1 MSTFTPTSEQRE
13 IIKAACSGES
23 LIIQAYAGASKTTT
37 LRLIAEAMPSKR
49 ILYLAFNKGIVVDAT
64 SKMPPNVSC
73 RTVHSIAYGNSK
85 KEVINKLKAK
95 VYDAKQLVEHTEL
108 KPFLANDP
116 KLNTIETI
124 SALRLFGWAKQ
135 TAIKFMQSSD
145 IKLCKHHLYID
156 EKFTHLELDDVKDSL
171 LQAAQIIWEMYNDT
185 YNNVQI
191 PHDVYLKL
199 FAMSGIDL
207 NYDVVMVD
215 ECQDVSPVML
225 NILKSQKTAQKIY
238 VGDKFQ
244 KIYSFTGSIDITNI
258 VECRTLYLTKSF
270 RFGNEIAEIANDILD
285 KIEEDIKP
293 LLGNGSRN
301 YIDKDKQP
309 NAILC
314 RTNSKV
320 LLEYINCKVRYP
332 RAIINVSCDTA
343 GVLEFAEALLELDE
357 KGQTKYPIMRVFH
370 SSKEF
375 YDWLGY
381 TDEPIDLETF
391 HMAALCEKISPKVV
405 VSTLKDYKDHKKPH
419 IVISTTHKAKG
430 LEWDTVQLSNDFPI
444 LRNDSKEELRLFYVA
459 LTRAKNTLN
468 GMSQYNQIFNQH
480 E

>member
-1 MSTFTPTSEQRE
+1 MSKLTPTLEQTE

-37 LRLIAEAMPSKR
+37 LRLIAEAMPTKR

-64 SKMPPNVSC
+64 SKMPSNVEC
-73 RTVHSIAYGNSK
+73 RTVHSVAYGNSK
-85 KEVINKLKAK
+85 KEILNKLKAK
-95 VYDAKQLVEHTEL
+95 VYDAKQLVDHTKL
-108 KPFLANDP
+108 TSFSARDP
-116 KLNTIETI
+116 KLNTMEVI

-135 TAIKFMQSSD
+135 TAIRFMQSSD
-145 IKLCKHHLYID
+145 NKISKHHLYID
-156 EKFTHLELDDVKDSL
+156 EKFTHLELDGVKDSL
-171 LQAAQIIWEMYNDT
+171 IEAAQTIWEMYNDN

-270 RFGNEIAEIANDILD
+270 RFGNEIAEIANAFLD

-293 LLGNGSRN
+293 LLGNGSKN
-301 YIDKDKQP
+301 TIDKDKQP

-320 LLEYINCKVRYP
+320 LQEYITNKVKYP
-332 RAIINVSCDTA
+332 RATINVSCDTSN
-343 GVLEFAEALLELDE
+343 VLEFAEALMELDE
-357 KGQTKYPIMRVFH
+357 KGKTKYALMRTFET
-370 SSKEF
+370 SKQF
-375 YDWLGY
+375 YEWLNT
-381 TDEPIDLETF
+381 TDEPIDLETY
-391 HMAALCEKISPKVV
+391 HMAALCEKISPKIV
-405 VSTLKDYKDHKKPH
+405 VSTLKNYKDHKNPN

-430 LEWDTVQLSNDFPI
+430 LEWDTVLLSNDFPI
-444 LRNDSKEELRLFYVA
+444 LRNDSKEELRIFYVA
-459 LTRAKNTLN
+459 LTRAKHTLN
-468 GMSQYNQIFNQH
+468 GIKQYMKI
-480 E
+480 